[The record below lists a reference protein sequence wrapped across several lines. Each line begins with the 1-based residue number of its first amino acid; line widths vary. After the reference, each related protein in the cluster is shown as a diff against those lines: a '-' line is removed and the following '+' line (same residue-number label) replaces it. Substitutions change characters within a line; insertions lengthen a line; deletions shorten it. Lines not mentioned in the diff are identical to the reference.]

1 MVARATQELVMVV
14 VAAVVVTQ
22 VMMPLCDGDCLINSV
37 AVDFPQG
44 TTCMSGRYNT
54 IPHKIV
60 TREAGN
66 T

>member
-1 MVARATQELVMVV
+1 MVV